1 MKRIVKKPEERRRE
15 IIKASRQLFL
25 KKDYENTTIQDV
37 MNKLK
42 IAKGT
47 TYHYF
52 KSKMELLDA
61 VVQDM
66 VEEYLQKVNKAVAEN
81 KGDAL
86 EKLRVLFAAGRMKGE
101 DFKALR
107 ALHRPGNSLMHTQ
120 LLAATVS
127 KLAPMYADLI
137 AQGCQEGLFKTDFPL
152 ESAEFILSAVSFLT
166 DVGIY
171 PWTQEVLTRR
181 IKAFPKI
188 IEQLLKAPK
197 GSFEYLIEMK
207 EISK

>member
-1 MKRIVKKPEERRRE
+1 MKRIVKKPEERRLE

-25 KKDYENTTIQDV
+25 KKDYESTTIQDV
-37 MNKLK
+37 MDKLK

-52 KSKMELLDA
+52 KSKAELLDA
-61 VVQDM
+61 VVQDI
-66 VEEYLQKVNKAVAEN
+66 VDEYLQKVNKAVAESQGN
-81 KGDAL
+81 AL
-86 EKLRVLFAAGRMKGE
+86 EKMRVLFAAGRMKGE

-120 LLAATVS
+120 LLAVTVS

-137 AQGCQEGLFKTDFPL
+137 SQGCQEGLFKTDFPL

-166 DVGIY
+166 DIGIY
-171 PWTQEVLTRR
+171 PWTQNVLTRR
-181 IKAFPKI
+181 INAFPKI

-197 GSFEYLIEMK
+197 GSFEYLSEMK
-207 EISK
+207 EILK